1 MEVILPCFN
10 LKPDDCNQATTILLL
25 KRSQL
30 HQTLTLGK
38 LGIFLNKI
46 LLILNKTHPGSISD
60 FNIIEKNLMWLA
72 EFIKKTINGLSS
84 KISIKDVFLK
94 KFMSEKQL
102 NPVSFDVTRTSIYFQ
117 KFNECLYD
125 WSILNHWP
133 IQKID
138 LLTPKS
144 IEVFSKSPNT

>member
-1 MEVILPCFN
+1 MLHIHESTNHKLFVTCAVLMEVMLPCFN

-60 FNIIEKNLMWLA
+60 FNVIEKNLM
-72 EFIKKTINGLSS
+72 
-84 KISIKDVFLK
+84 
-94 KFMSEKQL
+94 
-102 NPVSFDVTRTSIYFQ
+102 
-117 KFNECLYD
+117 
-125 WSILNHWP
+125 
-133 IQKID
+133 
-138 LLTPKS
+138 
-144 IEVFSKSPNT
+144 

>member
-1 MEVILPCFN
+1 M
-10 LKPDDCNQATTILLL
+10 
-25 KRSQL
+25 
-30 HQTLTLGK
+30 
-38 LGIFLNKI
+38 
-46 LLILNKTHPGSISD
+46 
-60 FNIIEKNLMWLA
+60 
-72 EFIKKTINGLSS
+72 SS
-84 KISIKDVFLK
+84 KISIKDAFLK
-94 KFMSEKQL
+94 KFMAEKKL
-102 NPVSFDVTRTSIYFQ
+102 NPVSFDVTGTSIYFQ